1 MTILQDLKIN
11 GETRLEQIVS
21 ALQGWLAHVDPL
33 DQDKEH
39 TIVLS
44 LNVRNKVKCVD
55 VVSVGT
61 LDYSFI
67 HPREVYRRAI
77 SVGAAKIILAHN
89 HPSMDC
95 TPSTED
101 ELCTRRILE
110 AGEIVGIHLVD
121 HIIFIPSSHYSFAE
135 QGSVV

>member
-1 MTILQDLKIN
+1 MIILQDLELNAK
-11 GETRLEQIVS
+11 TYPDLVLRS
-21 ALQGWLAHVDPL
+21 LQEWLGSLDPL

-39 TIVLS
+39 TIVVS

-55 VVSVGT
+55 IVSVGT
-61 LDYSFI
+61 LDSSFI

-77 SVGAAKIILAHN
+77 AVGAAKIILAHN
-89 HPSMDC
+89 HPSTDC

-121 HIIFIPSSHYSFAE
+121 HIIFSPSSHYSFAE